1 MEAWGVVNRQGY
13 RGWRC
18 FLSPVRIS
26 MRQCSSPGILLYWL
40 SASRTSPVVL
50 GRSVTV
56 AFVKRCSLTE
66 APPGIRNSGVP
77 MSQV

>member
-18 FLSPVRIS
+18 FLLPVRIS
-26 MRQCSSPGILLYWL
+26 MRQCSSPQILLYRL
-40 SASRTSPVVL
+40 SASRTNLVVL
-50 GRSVTV
+50 GRRVTV
-56 AFVKRCSLTE
+56 ALVNRCSLTE
-66 APPGIRNSGVP
+66 APPSIRNSGVP